1 MLSSFFCIAKTRVHI
16 YINLIYFAS
25 LEKIHMNPT
34 ITRLIASDWD
44 SIKNLV
50 RQGTSFLITTHVQAD
65 PDALGSEIALASAL
79 RNAGKKARILNP
91 TSISKNYSFIDPQ
104 GSVGV
109 YDAANGELDPAAFD
123 AVFVLDISRWERLGP
138 LAEPVRHCGRPKVC
152 MDHHPYSGGYAD
164 FHVVDTSA
172 CATAELVY
180 DLICDLNF
188 PMTQEIASA
197 LYTAILAD
205 TGSFSFSNTTP
216 RSHQIACDLLN
227 HGIQARSLHEKLY
240 QTHSARR
247 LLFLGKALSS
257 IKFDCNDRLAWMSIS
272 HKMLLASGIHPDE
285 IDGFVD
291 LARNCKSVTLS
302 MLFLEVEPNDIK
314 ISLRAKGQF
323 NANQLAGKFGGGGH
337 NHASGIR
344 LASTLE
350 QAEQSVLDEARKAVD
365 SCAS

>member
-1 MLSSFFCIAKTRVHI
+1 MKPATTRI
-16 YINLIYFAS
+16 L
-25 LEKIHMNPT
+25 T
-34 ITRLIASDWD
+34 SDWE

-50 RQGTSFLITTHVQAD
+50 RQSSGFLITTHVQAD

-79 RNAGKKARILNP
+79 NHAGKKARILNP
-91 TSISKNYSFIDPQ
+91 TRISQNYSFIDPHQ
-104 GSVGV
+104 NVGV
-109 YDAANGELDPAAFD
+109 YDSTGSKLASDEFD
-123 AVFVLDISRWERLGP
+123 AVFILDISRWERLGP
-138 LAEPVRHCGRPKVC
+138 LAEPIRNCGRPKVC
-152 MDHHPYSGGYAD
+152 MDHHPYSGGHAD
-164 FHVVDTSA
+164 YHVVDTSA

-180 DLICDLNF
+180 DLICDLDL
-188 PMTQEIASA
+188 PITQEIASA
-197 LYTAILAD
+197 LYTAIVAD

-247 LLFLGKALSS
+247 LLFLGNALSS
-257 IKFDCNDRLAWMSIS
+257 LKFDCNDRLAWMSIS
-272 HKMLLASGIHPDE
+272 HEMLQATGIHPDE

-291 LARNCKSVTLS
+291 MARNCKSVVLS
-302 MLFLEVEPNDIK
+302 MLFLEVAPNDIK

-344 LASTLE
+344 IATTLE
-350 QAEQSVLDEARKAVD
+350 DAERAILSEARKAVE
-365 SCAS
+365 SCPM